1 MKYQYLNLI
10 SILFLIYSCS
20 NDTNAE
26 GTIIVDTIEKEEPI
40 DIPTKPSSTNLE
52 QYIQRFVDE
61 ASARNVDIKF
71 GSINFTFTDNLDF
84 ACGTGDSINR
94 LVRISTRPECW
105 IERTDIE
112 REILMFHEIGHARLG
127 RLHDNTKLPNGDFKT
142 LMVSGMVSAG
152 SLDVYTKDT
161 PEKKAYYLDELLD
174 PNTPVPDW
182 ASAKL
187 NPTIIFND
195 SINDNDTNWEYSNFG
210 NSNHPGEI
218 STTHFTSPGSSLKIN
233 ATEHSDFSIWRYA
246 FSPEGIAQGSRLTM
260 EVDIRLDNVTGEGVF
275 IAMRGDSENE
285 VVFFETTQGTKTIAG
300 TSPFTKYILEL
311 PYYIEKVKTLNLF
324 LIMCGNATGTA
335 FFDDI
340 VITKYD

>member
-1 MKYQYLNLI
+1 MKYQYLYLI
-10 SILFLIYSCS
+10 SILFLITSCS
-20 NDTNAE
+20 NDTNTDE
-26 GTIIVDTIEKEEPI
+26 TIIVDTVEKEEPT
-40 DIPTKPSSTNLE
+40 DMPSNASNTNLE

-61 ASARNVDIKF
+61 ASARNIDIKF

-105 IERTDIE
+105 VERTDIE

-142 LMVSGMVSAG
+142 LMFDGNQF
-152 SLDVYTKDT
+152 SLYTKDT
-161 PEKKAYYLDELLD
+161 PEKRAYYLDELLD

-187 NPTIIFND
+187 NPTIIIND
-195 SINDNDTNWEYSNFG
+195 SINGNDTNWEYSNFG
-210 NSNHPGEI
+210 NSSHSGEI
-218 STTHFTSPGSSLKIN
+218 STTHFTSSGSSLKIS
-233 ATEHSDFSIWRYA
+233 ATEPSDFSFWRYS
-246 FSPEGIAQGSRLTM
+246 FSPEGIQQGSRLT
-260 EVDIRLDNVTGEGVF
+260 VDVNVRLDNVNGEGVF
-275 IAMRGDSENE
+275 IALRGDSDDGT
-285 VVFFETTQGTKTIAG
+285 VFFRTTQGTKTITG
-300 TSPFTKYILEL
+300 TFPFTKYSLEL

-324 LIMCGNATGTA
+324 LIMGGNATGTA
-335 FFDDI
+335 YFDDI